1 MLKPLTVWITTN
13 WKVLK
18 EMGAPNHPACLL
30 KNLYVGQEAMVRIGQ
45 GKMYWFKVGK
55 GVRQGCI
62 PSPCLKV
69 KVKVAQWCPTLCDP
83 MDYTI
88 HGILQARILEL
99 VALPFSRGSS
109 QTRDRTHVIC
119 LTGRF
124 FITEPLGKPS

>member
-1 MLKPLTVWITTN
+1 MEYSERNGNLPDHFTCV
-13 WKVLK
+13 
-18 EMGAPNHPACLL
+18 L

-88 HGILQARILEL
+88 HGILQARILEW
-99 VALPFSRGSS
+99 VAFPFSGGSS
-109 QTRDRTHVIC
+109 
-119 LTGRF
+119 
-124 FITEPLGKPS
+124 